1 MTADG
6 ESSPSPDGP
15 RPINGVDPALAQG
28 LLPLVYDELR
38 ELAAGIFRSQGPAHT
53 LQPTALVHE
62 AWLRLSRSPRFE
74 LRGRAEFRALA
85 AGVMRHVLTDH
96 ARRRRAD
103 KRGGGLNRTTFV
115 EVPDSSSSEPVDLV
129 ALDDVLEQLAQVDP
143 RQLRIVELR
152 FFGGLA
158 VEEVADA
165 LSLSKTTVEREW
177 RAARAWLG
185 ARWKERERP

>member
-1 MTADG
+1 MTGDG
-6 ESSPSPDGP
+6 ESGASDEGLGQAS
-15 RPINGVDPALAQG
+15 GVDAAAARN

-38 ELAAGIFRSQGPAHT
+38 ELAAGIFRSQNAAHT

-62 AWLRLSRSPRFE
+62 AWLRLSRTPRFE
-74 LRGRAEFRALA
+74 LRSRAEFRALA
-85 AGVMRHVLTDH
+85 AGAMRHVLADH

-115 EVPDSSSSEPVDLV
+115 EVPDSSGSEPVDLV
-129 ALDDVLEQLAQVDP
+129 ALDDVLEQLAEVDP

-152 FFGGLA
+152 FFGGLD
-158 VEEVADA
+158 VEEVAGA